1 MIIELA
7 NRRGAS
13 LRSGGGLHGCED
25 EEIDGR
31 KWLADPEHWGRGTEF
46 RTESSDGFGVAEGVD
61 ATRRCG
67 ASLRSGGDLRGFE
80 DEEIDGRKSL
90 PPPP

>member
-1 MIIELA
+1 VIIELA

-46 RTESSDGFGVAEGVD
+46 RTESSDGFGVA
-61 ATRRCG
+61 
-67 ASLRSGGDLRGFE
+67 
-80 DEEIDGRKSL
+80 
-90 PPPP
+90 